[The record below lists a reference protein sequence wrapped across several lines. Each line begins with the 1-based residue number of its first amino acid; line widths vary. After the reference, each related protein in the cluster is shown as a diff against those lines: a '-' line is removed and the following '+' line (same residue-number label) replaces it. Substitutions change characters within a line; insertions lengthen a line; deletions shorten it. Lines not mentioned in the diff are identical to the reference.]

1 MSASRIWLFVDN
13 FGACKMP
20 FGSLKV
26 IDFLGNN
33 FCYCFLWMPW
43 ATAKWLNFVLAT
55 TLCRKLNTN
64 LYLWPG
70 NEACLIAR
78 RSGFQR
84 SALGFKSYSLAVNIS
99 DNSVPQQWA
108 VQHFALVVES
118 TNDNPPQPGTKNITA
133 NTYNGVFDNVPLGNV
148 YVDDPDDWD
157 LADLTF
163 SFADPPAKPYFT

>member
-1 MSASRIWLFVDN
+1 
-13 FGACKMP
+13 
-20 FGSLKV
+20 
-26 IDFLGNN
+26 
-33 FCYCFLWMPW
+33 MPW